1 MDTSL
6 LLALLFGAPVSAL
19 ALAVGYHARLYL
31 LDRGGALARAELDIE
46 GQDSGPLGPPIEVVL
61 DLRRSIDELQD
72 QLARQSDT
80 LSNLLSESAQRMAR
94 RELSHAAPAAA
105 QPQRQAAPAPAPAAP
120 DPSLAGADLPRA
132 VQRLT
137 AEGLSDRAIARRL
150 RIGLE
155 EVRLL
160 ARLRPAPAS

>member
-31 LDRGGALARAELDIE
+31 LDRGGALSPGELAVETHDA
-46 GQDSGPLGPPIEVVL
+46 GSLGPPIEVVL
-61 DLRRSIDELQD
+61 DLRHSIDELQD

-94 RELSHAAPAAA
+94 RELSRAAPAAA
-105 QPQRQAAPAPAPAAP
+105 APQRQAAPAPPPAAP
-120 DPSLAGADLPRA
+120 DPTLAGADLPRA

-137 AEGLSDRAIARRL
+137 AEGLSDRSIARRL

-160 ARLRPAPAS
+160 ARRRPAPAS